1 MLRTPILAAAGLL
14 ALATTTFAG
23 PAKPHEAWA
32 SGRIERVDTTAK
44 SLVVMQGAHE
54 MTFVL
59 AADAHLM
66 QGKKAVTPA
75 DLGGDVGRLAKVR
88 YTTNGAQRIADRVEI
103 AEATPAAATT
113 AAKK

>member
-1 MLRTPILAAAGLL
+1 MLRTPILATVGLL
-14 ALATTTFAG
+14 ALVTTTFAG

-44 SLVVMQGAHE
+44 SLVVMQGSHE

-59 AADAHLM
+59 AGDAHLM
-66 QGKKAVTPA
+66 QGKKAVAPA
-75 DLGGDVGRLAKVR
+75 DLGGDVGRLVKVR
-88 YTTNGAQRIADRVEI
+88 YTTSGSQRIADRVEI
-103 AEATPAAATT
+103 GEATPTAATS

>member
-1 MLRTPILAAAGLL
+1 MFRTPILATVGLL
-14 ALATTTFAG
+14 ALATTTIAG
-23 PAKPHEAWA
+23 PAKAHEVWA
-32 SGRIERVDTTAK
+32 SGRIERVDTAAK
-44 SLVVMQGAHE
+44 SLVVMQGTHE

-59 AADAHLM
+59 AADAHLT

-75 DLGGDVGRLAKVR
+75 ELGGDVGRMAKVR
-88 YTTNGAQRIADRVEI
+88 YTTSGSQRIADRVEI